1 VVSLPATAEPAVT
14 LSISDPVKILFP
26 PECWMTVVW
35 QPAENA
41 VAKTNAFQP
50 ERLLICPFSD
60 ASDDRG
66 SPAAAGI
73 LGSVKPRTV

>member
-1 VVSLPATAEPAVT
+1 
-14 LSISDPVKILFP
+14 
-26 PECWMTVVW
+26 MTVVW
-35 QPAENA
+35 QPAKNA

-50 ERLLICPFSD
+50 ELLPMCPFSD

-73 LGSVKPRTV
+73 AGSVKPSLGRFEVLRRKHHHAETELNTPFWDIS